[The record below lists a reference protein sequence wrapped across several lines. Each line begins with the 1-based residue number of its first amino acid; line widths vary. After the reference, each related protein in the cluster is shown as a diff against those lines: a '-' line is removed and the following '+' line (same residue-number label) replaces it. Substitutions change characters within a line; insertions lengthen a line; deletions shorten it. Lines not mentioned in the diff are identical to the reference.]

1 MANAAR
7 TGSARPPPPS
17 QAPRARAPAAQLSD
31 DPDFR
36 RKNRLILAALKAS
49 HHLANCV
56 GPEPLPVV
64 ARLAEN
70 LRVSIRPAVP
80 NAATAQ
86 LIDGNARNLEHT
98 TMLVLR
104 DHYKAALEEK
114 VSALLLLSD
123 PIWRPNFVVA
133 LAWAQR
139 HFGERL
145 RPETVEALRARLR
158 DTLDTL
164 VRLVQLFPDIA
175 PGAALPRFNPPEASP
190 PPAPGFRTPGP
201 GPIDLNMGAWPADR
215 RSRLPS
221 PTLSLAFSSS
231 PSSPPLCPPIPPA
244 SPPPSSSSSVPPTPS
259 PPRLAVPGPPR
270 SNTPLARRTRL
281 ASCRLRR
288 RTAATRA
295 PGPSSPSSAP
305 APLHGV
311 LTPAAVPVRVIS
323 PTPSSSLPLP
333 PSGSTP
339 THGLARA
346 NAERNDAAADARGP
360 AGPALPIST
369 PTVTLARPTRHPSTG
384 KKCQEWGLQS
394 REPLLVIGDSNVT
407 RFAEYGLPGLQIDG
421 YPGAS
426 FRHASAVLAKT
437 AVDPKVRK
445 LVLAFGINER
455 GNKTERVCVGNLQT
469 AVKWARIAFP
479 CAAILIPEINYSRA
493 LPFREQELLSK
504 LNTFISTRYESIPAL
519 PKKSFV
525 TERDNVHWSRDTA
538 ALLFGQW
545 VKFLN

>member
-1 MANAAR
+1 
-7 TGSARPPPPS
+7 
-17 QAPRARAPAAQLSD
+17 
-31 DPDFR
+31 
-36 RKNRLILAALKAS
+36 
-49 HHLANCV
+49 
-56 GPEPLPVV
+56 
-64 ARLAEN
+64 
-70 LRVSIRPAVP
+70 
-80 NAATAQ
+80 
-86 LIDGNARNLEHT
+86 
-98 TMLVLR
+98 MLVLR
-104 DHYKAALEEK
+104 DHYKAALDEK

-158 DTLDTL
+158 DTLDTP

-175 PGAALPRFNPPEASP
+175 PGAALPRFNPPDASP

-201 GPIDLNMGAWPADR
+201 GPVALKMGAGPADR

-221 PTLSLAFSSS
+221 PTFSLAFS
-231 PSSPPLCPPIPPA
+231 SSPPLCPPIPPA
-244 SPPPSSSSSVPPTPS
+244 SPPSSSSSPVPPTPS
-259 PPRLAVPGPPR
+259 PPRPAVPGPPR

-360 AGPALPIST
+360 ASQP
-369 PTVTLARPTRHPSTG
+369 RPPDLHPDCDSRQTHPSPQHG
-384 KKCQEWGLQS
+384 
-394 REPLLVIGDSNVT
+394 
-407 RFAEYGLPGLQIDG
+407 
-421 YPGAS
+421 
-426 FRHASAVLAKT
+426 
-437 AVDPKVRK
+437 
-445 LVLAFGINER
+445 
-455 GNKTERVCVGNLQT
+455 
-469 AVKWARIAFP
+469 
-479 CAAILIPEINYSRA
+479 
-493 LPFREQELLSK
+493 
-504 LNTFISTRYESIPAL
+504 
-519 PKKSFV
+519 
-525 TERDNVHWSRDTA
+525 
-538 ALLFGQW
+538 
-545 VKFLN
+545 